1 MPDSS
6 FDGARA
12 PDVALSYRAG
22 AGGETMAT
30 EPGIA
35 LQMYTLREQAER
47 DFVGTLRAVAEI
59 GYPAVQLQGYGGMT
73 PRQLR
78 AQLDG
83 LGLAVAGT
91 HLGLADVET
100 RLDEEIAFNVE
111 LGNRDL
117 VCAWVPAERHGSADA
132 WHRLAELF
140 QAAGERC
147 RAAGTRLSYHNH
159 AFEFDDVGGQ
169 TGLEILFAETDPG
182 RLFFE
187 PDVYWIAL
195 GGADPATVI
204 RRYAE
209 RCRLIHLKDVGRD
222 EARSFAEVGE
232 GRLDFGPIFAAA
244 EEAGAEWYVVEQ
256 DRCARPALESVRL
269 SLQHLREWGKLRP

>member
-1 MPDSS
+1 
-6 FDGARA
+6 
-12 PDVALSYRAG
+12 
-22 AGGETMAT
+22 MAT

-35 LQMYTLREQAER
+35 LQMYTLRELAAS

-59 GYPAVQLQGYGGMT
+59 GYPAVQLQNYGGMSAGE
-73 PRQLR
+73 LR
-78 AQLDG
+78 TTLADLG
-83 LGLAVAGT
+83 LGVAGT
-91 HLGLADVET
+91 HLGLADVES
-100 RLDEEIAFNVE
+100 RLEEEIAFNVE

-117 VCAWVPAERHGSADA
+117 VCASIPAERRRSADD
-132 WHRLAELF
+132 WQRLAELF
-140 QAAGERC
+140 QSAGERC
-147 RAAGTRLSYHNH
+147 RAAGTRFSHHNH
-159 AFEFDDVGGQ
+159 AFELEDVDGR
-169 TGLEILFAETDPG
+169 TGLEILFGQTDPE
-182 RLFFE
+182 LVLFE

-195 GGADPATVI
+195 GGADPADVI
-204 RRYAE
+204 RRYAP

-232 GRLDFGPIFAAA
+232 GRLDFGPIFAAS

>member
-1 MPDSS
+1 
-6 FDGARA
+6 
-12 PDVALSYRAG
+12 
-22 AGGETMAT
+22 MAT
-30 EPGIA
+30 KPGIA

-59 GYPAVQLQGYGGMT
+59 GYPAVQLQTYGRMAA
-73 PRQLR
+73 RELR
-78 AQLDG
+78 RRLDD

-91 HLGLADVET
+91 HLGLPDVES

-117 VCAWVPAERHGSADA
+117 VCAWIPAERRRSADD

-140 QAAGERC
+140 EVAGERC
-147 RAAGTRLSYHNH
+147 RAAGTRFSHHNH
-159 AFEFDDVGGQ
+159 DFEFEDVGGSVSGR
-169 TGLEILFAETDPG
+169 TGLEILFAETDPA
-182 RLFFE
+182 LVSFE

-195 GGADPATVI
+195 GGADPAAVI
-204 RRYAE
+204 RQYAE

-256 DRCARPALESVRL
+256 DRCARPPLESVRL
-269 SLQHLREWGKLRP
+269 SLAHLREWGKLSP